1 MRGEKDRQGHIL
13 RPLNMGLKD
22 SSKIR
27 HLFSKKV
34 CIIKATLQNIALG
47 TVTGSFMGCTSW
59 IKPQGLKVT
68 LKLKAQITALHN
80 MTLSIYVLRQ
90 LKHLKSL

>member
-1 MRGEKDRQGHIL
+1 
-13 RPLNMGLKD
+13 
-22 SSKIR
+22 
-27 HLFSKKV
+27 
-34 CIIKATLQNIALG
+34 
-47 TVTGSFMGCTSW
+47 MGCTSW

-68 LKLKAQITALHN
+68 LKLKALKAQITALHN